1 MFSRRKEPYSDLS
14 LGLTVGIA
22 GGMRSHQKRPTYMAK
37 EAYKPIDCNIDNSV
51 PEVGDLKEAR
61 VALSAR
67 HVELRVYHPASPSDR
82 ARRHQ

>member
-1 MFSRRKEPYSDLS
+1 
-14 LGLTVGIA
+14 
-22 GGMRSHQKRPTYMAK
+22 MAK